1 MTGGRRSFVASVEPV
16 TDFVVWTVCLLRSGG
31 WNSASRRSAS
41 PFFVGVFYRPGA
53 VLWPSSSVACVPR
66 RLVSRARAS
75 PVLSLRGHRP
85 RLPLLASPV
94 ARVRWCA
101 CPCPPTQYTLPPD
114 TLSHRRTGAAG
125 TALHMDSLG
134 SARPTSLLP
143 LRRVARRR
151 YTHSLARTLAHSGTA
166 PSGQASTHH
175 TFVEGRRGA
184 TPAQLVYCST
194 YCRGSARAS
203 QAHIVSLSAPSLPLS
218 PPFPPVVLC
227 RWGGGGPRRHLV
239 CVWSSLGLRT
249 LPLRCRSVR
258 RLSSLGGCTLVP
270 SLHYALRA
278 SSRPGWRVRCLLSLF
293 LSSSV
298 SSVGP
303 LARRSPAT
311 CARSMLGLVSCRRR
325 CGSVMLLMCVFS
337 SCHAGCPS
345 RVLSSSPSCPPSRPR
360 VLLPYRAVVPRR
372 PRRCR
377 GAPVPS
383 VASAAPGEVPPGRV
397 PWVSRAVVVCLG
409 GRADRQLVEAGHGVP
424 VEEGL
429 DVSVRLEL

>member
-203 QAHIVSLSAPSLPLS
+203 QAHIVSLSAPPSHSVHPS
-218 PPFPPVVLC
+218 RPSC
-227 RWGGGGPRRHLV
+227 SAAGGGG
-239 CVWSSLGLRT
+239 
-249 LPLRCRSVR
+249 
-258 RLSSLGGCTLVP
+258 
-270 SLHYALRA
+270 A
-278 SSRPGWRVRCLLSLF
+278 
-293 LSSSV
+293 
-298 SSVGP
+298 
-303 LARRSPAT
+303 
-311 CARSMLGLVSCRRR
+311 
-325 CGSVMLLMCVFS
+325 
-337 SCHAGCPS
+337 
-345 RVLSSSPSCPPSRPR
+345 
-360 VLLPYRAVVPRR
+360 
-372 PRRCR
+372 R
-377 GAPVPS
+377 GATSSACGRPWACAPFPCAAVPS
-383 VASAAPGEVPPGRV
+383 VACRRWAAAPSCPRSTTHSGRRLVRVGVSAVCSHCFFPRPFLPWALSPGGHPRRVHGPCLVSFRVVVGVVRLCCSCVFSRHAMLVVPPVSSRRHRHALPPVPVSCCPTV
-397 PWVSRAVVVCLG
+397 PWCRAAPAVAAARRCRPWPQRPPAKFRRGVYRGSRAPWLCAL
-409 GRADRQLVEAGHGVP
+409 AAGLIDSWSRP
-424 VEEGL
+424 VMEFL
-429 DVSVRLEL
+429 